1 MLIKNKWNHVF
12 VNSSK
17 VAGNLWN
24 LEEKN
29 PKNQD
34 EPILEKKSGTEFVLI
49 YALISRF
56 FVLETSRALN
66 LVLVT

>member
-34 EPILEKKSGTEFVLI
+34 EPILEKNQ
-49 YALISRF
+49 AP
-56 FVLETSRALN
+56 N
-66 LVLVT
+66 LYSFMP